1 MRPADRTSKSYG
13 GGRLTRVKVPL
24 RLDGLDVDNGRLLGF
39 GRERSRRRRAST
51 FATANNHPVGI
62 VVSGM

>member
-1 MRPADRTSKSYG
+1 MWPADRPSKSYG

-39 GRERSRRRRAST
+39 GRERSRGMRTSMS
-51 FATANNHPVGI
+51 ATAKNHPVGI
-62 VVSGM
+62 VVSGV